1 MGTFI
6 YYVKLG
12 SQLFVNHVLIL
23 FFFYIEI
30 SSQLIL
36 NNTTSRIGDF
46 EINCE
51 PPPPPPPTFIY
62 YVEVGSQLIA
72 RHVLILFFFFF
83 FFFYIEISSQL
94 ILNNTPSRIGD
105 FEINREPPPP
115 PLTFICDVEVG
126 SQLIARLRIHLFSLA
141 L

>member
-1 MGTFI
+1 MSSYTFF
-6 YYVKLG
+6 L
-12 SQLFVNHVLIL
+12 SFFSFLFLH
-23 FFFYIEI
+23 IEI

-51 PPPPPPPTFIY
+51 PPPPLPPTFIY

-83 FFFYIEISSQL
+83 FFLHIEISSLL

-105 FEINREPPPP
+105 FEMNCKSPPPP
-115 PLTFICDVEVG
+115 PLTFISDVEVG
-126 SQLIARLRIHLFSLA
+126 SQLIARHVLVFIYFLWLCN
-141 L
+141 